1 MKHASLPIQTIPVQE
16 TGVQAGSSQGNL
28 AQRNIGSLHGE
39 QVVSLGE
46 TWETFPVSASAGAD
60 VLLPEQRRQRMAQ
73 LIQQRGAVHTRELA
87 KALGTSMMTI
97 RRDLKVLEQQNF
109 LQTTWGGAVPRNFQ
123 PHDIPYC
130 HKATHM
136 LSAKQA
142 IARAAAQLVQEETCL
157 LLDAGTTTLELARL
171 LAGRRLTV
179 VTNDLQIALVLA
191 PHPQTTVHVTGGSID
206 PVSLSCID
214 ASSLAMLGSVHAS
227 LAFIGTN
234 VWDAQRGVTTSS
246 REKMGLKQRMMRSA
260 EASILLADSAKY
272 ANYSPWH
279 VATLTGFT
287 QVITDSNLPAAT
299 RKELI
304 KDGVPLRMA

>member
-1 MKHASLPIQTIPVQE
+1 MEHSSTPAHAISHPV
-16 TGVQAGSSQGNL
+16 
-28 AQRNIGSLHGE
+28 RGE
-39 QVVSLGE
+39 Q
-46 TWETFPVSASAGAD
+46 ASAPKGEGEPFHALVPTCQD
-60 VLLPEQRRQRMAQ
+60 PLLPEQRRQRMAQ

-123 PHDIPYC
+123 PHDIPYS

-136 LSAKQA
+136 LAAKQA
-142 IARAAAQLVQEETCL
+142 IARAAAQLVQEDTCL
-157 LLDAGTTTLELARL
+157 VLDAGTTTLELARL

-191 PHPQTTVHVTGGSID
+191 PHPQTTVHVTGGTID

-214 ASSLAMLGSVHAS
+214 ASSLTMLGSVHAS

-246 REKMGLKQRMMRSA
+246 REKMSLKQRMMHSA
-260 EASILLADSAKY
+260 EASILLVDSTKY

-279 VATLTGFT
+279 VADLTGFT
-287 QVITDSNLPAAT
+287 EVITDSGLPAAT
-299 RKELI
+299 RKGLLTT
-304 KDGVPLRMA
+304 GVQLRIA

>member
-1 MKHASLPIQTIPVQE
+1 MKHSSLPAHALSHP
-16 TGVQAGSSQGNL
+16 L
-28 AQRNIGSLHGE
+28 RGE
-39 QVVSLGE
+39 QASSPRGE
-46 TWETFPVSASAGAD
+46 AESFHALDSTGQDS
-60 VLLPEQRRQRMAQ
+60 LLPEQRRQKMAK

-123 PHDIPYC
+123 PHDIPYS

-136 LSAKQA
+136 LAAKQA
-142 IARAAAQLVQEETCL
+142 IARAAAQLVQEDTCL
-157 LLDAGTTTLELARL
+157 LLDAGTTTLELARQ

-214 ASSLAMLGSVHAS
+214 ASSLTMLNSVHAS

-246 REKMGLKQRMMRSA
+246 REKMGLKQRMIHSA

-279 VATLTGFT
+279 VADLTGFT
-287 QVITDSNLPAAT
+287 QVITDNALPAAT
-299 RKELI
+299 RKGLI
-304 KDGVPLRMA
+304 KEGVALRIA